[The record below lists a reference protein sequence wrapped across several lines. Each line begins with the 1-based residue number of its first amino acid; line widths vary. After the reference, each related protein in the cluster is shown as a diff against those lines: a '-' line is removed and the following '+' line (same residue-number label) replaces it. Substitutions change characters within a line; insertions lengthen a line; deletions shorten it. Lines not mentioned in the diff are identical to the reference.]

1 MTTPKPIFLIEYPS
15 HFTGK
20 SGDEM
25 AAEFRR
31 TLKGYHV
38 IFITKD
44 IEEINFKFN

>member
-15 HFTGK
+15 YLTEE

-25 AAEFRR
+25 VADFIRI
-31 TLKGYHV
+31 LKGYHV